1 MLRTRMIGDVKV
13 SSLVEYFG
21 PTHVPNVVFPDFDRK
36 ELEANLDWVAPNHYA
51 PAIDRFIVAIQIWVV
66 QAGGNTIIVD
76 TGVGNRKPRPV
87 ERMNQLNTLL
97 PAWLDSIGAQPDKV
111 THVVMT
117 HLHTDHVGWNT
128 VLKDNRWVP
137 TFPNAKYYMPKTDFA
152 YFKEAFEKGPP
163 DGGSFYDSVL
173 PVVQAGLVEFIE
185 NQNEIAGLLTIENA
199 IGHTPGMLNYRVRS
213 KGEEGVFCADIFHS
227 VMQIACPTWN
237 TAFCILPDEAR
248 KTRAAFLARQADN
261 GALVMPC
268 HFGVPHCGY
277 IRRKGNGYGF
287 EPATW

>member
-1 MLRTRMIGDVKV
+1 MIGDVKV

-36 ELEANLDWVAPNHYA
+36 ELEANVDWVAPDHYV
-51 PAIDRFIVAIQIWVV
+51 PSIDRFIVAIQIWVV
-66 QAGGNTIIVD
+66 QAGGNTVIVD

-87 ERMNQLNTLL
+87 ERMHQLNTLF
-97 PAWLDSIGAQPDKV
+97 PYWMEAIGAHPDKV

-152 YFKEAFEKGPP
+152 YFKGVFENGPP

-185 NQNEIAGLLTIENA
+185 NQKEIAGILSVEQA

-213 KGEEGVFCADIFHS
+213 KGEEGIFSADVFHS

-237 TAFCILPDEAR
+237 TAFCVLPDEAR
-248 KTRAAFLARQADN
+248 RTRAGFLAKQADN

-268 HFGVPHCGY
+268 HFGIPHCGY